1 MRKKYCPPV
10 IDLMLFGQQDVVRT
24 SLFVDDA
31 NDVYEDDIGFWE

>member
-24 SLFVDDA
+24 SFVDDT